1 MKPSPPKK
9 EKHLGDW
16 QAPDIFKTSD
26 FFGVSTA
33 EEQSTDGMEDSA
45 QETQKSSD
53 EQTGENTTQSTD
65 R

>member
-1 MKPSPPKK
+1 MKPSPPK
-9 EKHLGDW
+9 EKHLADW
-16 QAPDIFKTSD
+16 QAPVIFKTSD

-33 EEQSTDGMEDSA
+33 EEQSTDDMEDST
-45 QETQKSSD
+45 QDTQKSSSD